1 MSGWQALGKRDP
13 LTLEDARLQI
23 HWAAQTIA
31 AAGMTLV
38 EHAADDSHTNMEWL
52 SSKGLLAGQVVVAGE
67 PSFRVAL
74 DPSGLTLSL
83 LELNDEVIGR
93 LSLNGHTLEQGYDWL
108 SSMILPLIAEDEVE
122 LDRPTFELP
131 QHPVATGG
139 CFSIDDA
146 ASFVEVGRWF
156 ANADLVLRGVQEE
169 TPTAST
175 VRCWPHHFDIAT
187 LIEVGRDAKKSIGVG
202 MTPGDGNY
210 AEPYWYV
217 TPWPYPAA
225 DNLPPLETGTWHTEG
240 WIGAVLTGSTV
251 VAAGDARAQHDL
263 STNFVNSAIRHCQD
277 LL

>member
-1 MSGWQALGKRDP
+1 MSGWQGLGKRDP
-13 LTLEDARLQI
+13 LALETARLQI

-31 AAGMTLV
+31 AAGITLI

-52 SSKGLLAGQVVVAGE
+52 GSRRLLAGQVVVGE

-74 DPSGLTLSL
+74 DPSDLTLL
-83 LELNDEVIGR
+83 LVKPDDEEIGQ
-93 LSLNGHTLEQGYDWL
+93 LSLNGHTLEQGYDLL
-108 SSMILPLIAEDEVE
+108 SSMILPLIEDDHVE

-131 QHPVATGG
+131 QHPVATGE
-139 CFSIDDA
+139 CFSIDDS

-156 ANADLVLRGVQEE
+156 ANADLVLRSVQEE
-169 TPTAST
+169 TPAASP

-187 LIEVGRDAKKSIGVG
+187 LIEVDRDAKKSIGVG

-225 DNLPPLETGTWHTEG
+225 DNLPPLEAGTWHTDG
-240 WIGAVLTGSTV
+240 WIGAVLTGSAV

-263 STNFVNSAIRHCQD
+263 STSFVNSAIRHCKD

>member
-1 MSGWQALGKRDP
+1 MAGWQALGKRDP
-13 LTLEDARLQI
+13 LALEDARLQI
-23 HWAAQTIA
+23 PWAAQTIA
-31 AAGMTLV
+31 AAGMTLI
-38 EHAADDSHTNMEWL
+38 EHVADDSHTDIEWL
-52 SSKGLLAGQVVVAGE
+52 DSRRLLAGQVVAEE

-74 DPSGLTLSL
+74 DPSGLTLL
-83 LELNDEVIGR
+83 LLKLDDDDIGQ
-93 LSLNGHTLEQGYDWL
+93 LSLNGHTLKQGYDWL
-108 SSMILPLIAEDEVE
+108 SSMILPLIEEDEVE

-131 QHPVATGG
+131 QHPVATGE

-156 ANADLVLRGVQEE
+156 ANADLVLRGVEEE
-169 TPTAST
+169 TPAASP

-187 LIEVGRDAKKSIGVG
+187 LIDVDRDAKKSIGVG

-217 TPWPYPAA
+217 TPSPYPPA
-225 DNLPPLETGTWHTEG
+225 DNLPPLETGTWHTDG
-240 WIGAVLTGSTV
+240 WIGAVLTGSAV

-263 STNFVNSAIRHCQD
+263 STNFVNSAIRVCKD

>member
-1 MSGWQALGKRDP
+1 MTGWQALGKRDP
-13 LTLEDARLQI
+13 LALEDARLQI

-31 AAGMTLV
+31 AAGMTLI

-52 SSKGLLAGQVVVAGE
+52 GGRRLLAGQVVAAE

-74 DPSGLTLSL
+74 DPSDLTLL
-83 LELNDEVIGR
+83 LLKLDDDEIGQ
-93 LSLNGHTLEQGYDWL
+93 LSLNGHTLEKGYDWL
-108 SSMILPLIAEDEVE
+108 SSMILPLIEDDNVE

-131 QHPVATGG
+131 QHPVATGEH
-139 CFSIDDA
+139 FSIDDA

-156 ANADLVLRGVQEE
+156 ANADLVLRAAQEE
-169 TPTAST
+169 TPAASP

-187 LIEVGRDAKKSIGVG
+187 LIEVDRDAKKSIGIG

-225 DNLPPLETGTWHTEG
+225 DELTSLETGTWHTDG
-240 WIGAVLTGSTV
+240 WIGAVLTGSAV

-263 STNFVNSAIRHCQD
+263 STSFVNSAIRHCRD

>member
-1 MSGWQALGKRDP
+1 MTDWQALGKRDP
-13 LTLEDARLQI
+13 LALEDARLQI

-31 AAGMTLV
+31 AAGMTLI

-52 SSKGLLAGQVVVAGE
+52 GGRRLLAGQVVPEE

-74 DPSGLTLSL
+74 DPSGLTLL
-83 LELNDEVIGR
+83 LIKLNDDEIGQ
-93 LSLNGHTLEQGYDWL
+93 LSLNGHTLAQGYDLL
-108 SSMILPLIAEDEVE
+108 SSMILPLIEDDHVE

-131 QHPVATGG
+131 QHPVATGEH
-139 CFSIDDA
+139 FSIDDA

-156 ANADLVLRGVQEE
+156 ANADLVLRGVQEK
-169 TPTAST
+169 TPTASP

-187 LIEVGRDAKKSIGVG
+187 LIDVDRDAKKSIGVG

-225 DNLPPLETGTWHTEG
+225 DNLPSLEAGTWHTEG
-240 WIGAVLTGSTV
+240 WTGAVLTGSAV
-251 VAAGDARAQHDL
+251 VAAGDAGAQHDL
-263 STNFVNSAIRHCQD
+263 STSFVNSAIRHCKD

>member
-1 MSGWQALGKRDP
+1 MTDWQALGKRDP
-13 LTLEDARLQI
+13 LALENARLQI

-31 AAGMTLV
+31 AAGITLI

-52 SSKGLLAGQVVVAGE
+52 GSRRLLAGQVVAGD

-74 DPSGLTLSL
+74 DPSDLTLLL
-83 LELNDEVIGR
+83 LELDEDEIGR
-93 LSLNGHTLEQGYDWL
+93 LSLNGHTLAQGYDLL
-108 SSMILPLIAEDEVE
+108 SSMILPLIEDDHVE

-131 QHPVATGG
+131 QHPVAAGEH
-139 CFSIDDA
+139 FSMDDA

-156 ANADLVLRGVQEE
+156 ANADLVLRSVQEE
-169 TPTAST
+169 TPAASP

-187 LIEVGRDAKKSIGVG
+187 LIEVDRDAKKSIGVG

-225 DNLPPLETGTWHTEG
+225 DKLPPLETGTWHTDG
-240 WIGAVLTGSTV
+240 WIGAVLTGSAV
-251 VAAGDARAQHDL
+251 VAAGDARAQHSL
-263 STNFVNSAIRHCQD
+263 SASFVNSAIRHCKD

>member
-1 MSGWQALGKRDP
+1 MTGWQALGKRDP
-13 LTLEDARLQI
+13 LALENARLQI

-31 AAGMTLV
+31 AAGMTLI

-52 SSKGLLAGQVVVAGE
+52 GGRHLLAGQVVAGE
-67 PSFRVAL
+67 PSFRVAI
-74 DPSGLTLSL
+74 DPSDLTLLL
-83 LELNDEVIGR
+83 LELDDDEIGQ

-108 SSMILPLIAEDEVE
+108 SSMILPLIEEDDVE

-131 QHPVATGG
+131 QHPGAAGEH
-139 CFSIDDA
+139 FSIDDA

-156 ANADLVLRGVQEE
+156 ANADLVLRAAQEE
-169 TPTAST
+169 TPTASP

-187 LIEVGRDAKKSIGVG
+187 LIEVDRDPKKSIGVG

-225 DNLPPLETGTWHTEG
+225 DNLPPLETGAWHTDG
-240 WIGAVLTGSTV
+240 WIGAVLTGSAV

-263 STNFVNSAIRHCQD
+263 STRFVKSAISHCRD

>member
-1 MSGWQALGKRDP
+1 MTGWQALGKRDP
-13 LTLEDARLQI
+13 LALEDARLQI

-31 AAGMTLV
+31 AAGMTLI

-52 SSKGLLAGQVVVAGE
+52 GSRRLLAGQVVAAE

-74 DPSGLTLSL
+74 DPSDLTLLL
-83 LELNDEVIGR
+83 LELDDEEIGQ
-93 LSLNGHTLEQGYDWL
+93 LPLNGHTLDRGYDWL
-108 SSMILPLIAEDEVE
+108 SSMISPLIEEDDVE
-122 LDRPTFELP
+122 LERPTFELP
-131 QHPVATGG
+131 QHPVATGEY
-139 CFSIDDA
+139 FSIDDA

-169 TPTAST
+169 TPAASA

-187 LIEVGRDAKKSIGVG
+187 LIEVDRDAKKSIGVG
-202 MTPGDGNY
+202 LTPGDGNY

-225 DNLPPLETGTWHTEG
+225 ENLPPLETGTWHTDG
-240 WIGAVLTGSTV
+240 WIGAVLTGSAV

-263 STNFVNSAIRHCQD
+263 SASFMNSAIRHCKD